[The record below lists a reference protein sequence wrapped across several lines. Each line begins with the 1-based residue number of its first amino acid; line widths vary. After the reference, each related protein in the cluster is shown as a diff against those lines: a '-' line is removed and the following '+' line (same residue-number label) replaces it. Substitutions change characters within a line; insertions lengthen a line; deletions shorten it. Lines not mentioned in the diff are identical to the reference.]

1 MVIGV
6 RAAWCEVHFW
16 EVELPVEYLI
26 SCRLTYQ
33 RMLQAYVFRSDL
45 VVHEEHV
52 VIMGALKQKS

>member
-26 SCRLTYQ
+26 SCWLTIKGC
-33 RMLQAYVFRSDL
+33 FKHTFSDL
-45 VVHEEHV
+45 TWLCTGS
-52 VIMGALKQKS
+52 MW